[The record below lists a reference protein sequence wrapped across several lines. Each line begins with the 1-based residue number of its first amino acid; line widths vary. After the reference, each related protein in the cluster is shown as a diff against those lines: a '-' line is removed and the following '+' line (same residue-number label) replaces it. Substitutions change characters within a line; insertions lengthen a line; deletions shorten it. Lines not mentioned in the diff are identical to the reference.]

1 MGSTALRLC
10 GLRPSLLLVLS
21 PSGKSFSRSPAV
33 VSCLLYGSP
42 WTQGSRHRC
51 VTSPTESA
59 WAAAQWAEWRR
70 HAELVRLLLLTLAA
84 SPSPGAWAGPPVAA
98 ACHGVTVLGRVRTRL
113 PRGRWKGLLPPEAWT
128 SAVHRRSASS
138 DPRKRQMP
146 GPSPGWPTVFAALRS
161 TQAPPPFLRTT
172 PDLPPSPAQGT
183 SSYRIS
189 SESRMSG
196 GCLFLLFFSF

>member
-1 MGSTALRLC
+1 M
-10 GLRPSLLLVLS
+10 
-21 PSGKSFSRSPAV
+21 
-33 VSCLLYGSP
+33 
-42 WTQGSRHRC
+42 
-51 VTSPTESA
+51 TSSTESA
-59 WAAAQWAEWRR
+59 WAAAQRAEWRH
-70 HAELVRLLLLTLAA
+70 HAELAWLLLLTLAA

-98 ACHGVTVLGRVRTRL
+98 ACHRVTVLGRVRTRL
-113 PRGRWKGLLPPEAWT
+113 PRGRWKGLLPPETWT

-138 DPRKRQMP
+138 DPLKRQMP

-172 PDLPPSPAQGT
+172 PHLPPSPAQGT

>member
-1 MGSTALRLC
+1 M
-10 GLRPSLLLVLS
+10 
-21 PSGKSFSRSPAV
+21 
-33 VSCLLYGSP
+33 
-42 WTQGSRHRC
+42 
-51 VTSPTESA
+51 TSSTESA
-59 WAAAQWAEWRR
+59 WAAAQRAEWRR
-70 HAELVRLLLLTLAA
+70 HAELAWLLLLTLAA

-98 ACHGVTVLGRVRTRL
+98 ACHRVTVLGRV
-113 PRGRWKGLLPPEAWT
+113 RWKGLLPPETWT

-138 DPRKRQMP
+138 DPLKRQMP

-172 PDLPPSPAQGT
+172 PHLPPSPAQGT